1 MEKKIDNVHYVNDG
15 HSFKFFFFSR
25 KNRAYF
31 YHTNACKSKVIPEL
45 CKSQCLI
52 DKSWETHHQIQ

>member
-25 KNRAYF
+25 KTELNFIILMPANPKSF
-31 YHTNACKSKVIPEL
+31 LNCVNHNA
-45 CKSQCLI
+45 
-52 DKSWETHHQIQ
+52 